1 MGEYDRHVNDAKVQV
16 TQMLC
21 SLVSD
26 DERKHRYAVEGLPQ
40 AIDNLN
46 KAWDELTDC
55 LVRQR
60 IERGGEVLR
69 LLDQLAEAKKSR

>member
-1 MGEYDRHVNDAKVQV
+1 MSDYDQRVFSAKNEI
-16 TQMLC
+16 TQLIC

-26 DERKHRYAVEGLPQ
+26 DERKHRFAVEMLPG

-46 KAWDELTDC
+46 KAWDDLTNC

-60 IERGGEVLR
+60 IERGDEVLR
-69 LLDQLAEAKKSR
+69 LLDKLAEAKK